1 MELELY
7 ALVYCVKQLSPY
19 LLGREFQIKTDHKN
33 LIYLSNSTIPKLVR
47 WRVILSEFQFRIAH
61 IPGTQNSVA
70 DALTRLNR
78 QVYSVGPVESFA
90 ARIFRFEGEDTS
102 PLGRVESDSED
113 DETLPTMRESDRFA
127 TFTKFHNSSV
137 GHFGITKTLQAMAI
151 AGHGWRG
158 MRSDVTGWINECG
171 ICQKSQIPT
180 RSSLA
185 RQYQSS
191 FVSNEVIGIAI
202 N

>member
-102 PLGRVESDSED
+102 PLGRV
-113 DETLPTMRESDRFA
+113 
-127 TFTKFHNSSV
+127 
-137 GHFGITKTLQAMAI
+137 G
-151 AGHGWRG
+151 
-158 MRSDVTGWINECG
+158 
-171 ICQKSQIPT
+171 
-180 RSSLA
+180 
-185 RQYQSS
+185 
-191 FVSNEVIGIAI
+191 
-202 N
+202 